1 MAGKLRASL
10 RRLRAVAVKEIR
22 QLARDR
28 VTFGMIVGVPLMQM
42 LLFGFAINFDVRHLA
57 TVVQDEANSSMS
69 REFLA
74 QLQATQVVNVSYVTR
89 SSAELDRLMRE
100 GRASMAVVI
109 PHDFERRLQS
119 DARPVVQILVD
130 GSQPSLSGVA
140 AGIAQMPLL
149 ARHGE
154 GAYAGGKRMT
164 PRRIEIRTWYNPEKR
179 TAVQIVPALIG
190 VILSMT
196 MVLFTSGAIVR
207 ERERGNL
214 ELLIAT
220 PLGRLELMVGKL
232 LPYVAIGLIQTT
244 LILVVGSL
252 LFTVPVVGSLWQLY
266 AAALLFI
273 ALIWVARRLEPAKVA
288 TPTGWPV
295 WLLLLLILVQIA
307 AGAFVAGLDAGM
319 GYNTWPLMDGA
330 LVPAGLDA
338 IDPFWKNLFENTLT
352 VQFIHRMIAYA
363 VVLYVGWLLW
373 RQSKVDGQC
382 SQERRVRFMIDK
394 VVRQWDRRVENL
406 HLGDPAKVVVGNRRC
421 ASAVADNAEH
431 EDERYP
437 DHCLVAHLRSPIARL
452 SEELVPHYFATRT
465 VA

>member
-42 LLFGFAINFDVRHLA
+42 LLFGYAINFDVRNIS
-57 TVVQDEANSSMS
+57 TVVQDQANSSMS

-74 QLQATQVVNVSYVTR
+74 QLRATQLVNVEYVTA
-89 SSAELDRLMRE
+89 SAAELDRLMRE
-100 GRASMAVVI
+100 GRASLGVVI

-119 DARPVVQILVD
+119 QTRPVVQILVD

-140 AGIAQMPLL
+140 GGIAQMPIL

-164 PRRIEIRTWYNPEKR
+164 PRRIEIRTLYNPEKR

-232 LPYVAIGLIQTT
+232 LPYVGIGLIQTT
-244 LILVVGSL
+244 LILVVGSA
-252 LFTVPVVGSLWQLY
+252 LFTVPVVGSLLHLY
-266 AAALLFI
+266 AATLMFI
-273 ALIWVARRLEPAKVA
+273 AASLGLGLFVSTLAQTQFQAFQLAFVTMLPSILLSGFLFPFEGMPKVAQWIAQVLPLTHFNVMIRGIMLRGADLPEVWPQLAKLGVFIVVMLAIAVARFKKRL
-288 TPTGWPV
+288 
-295 WLLLLLILVQIA
+295 
-307 AGAFVAGLDAGM
+307 D
-319 GYNTWPLMDGA
+319 
-330 LVPAGLDA
+330 
-338 IDPFWKNLFENTLT
+338 
-352 VQFIHRMIAYA
+352 
-363 VVLYVGWLLW
+363 
-373 RQSKVDGQC
+373 
-382 SQERRVRFMIDK
+382 
-394 VVRQWDRRVENL
+394 
-406 HLGDPAKVVVGNRRC
+406 
-421 ASAVADNAEH
+421 
-431 EDERYP
+431 
-437 DHCLVAHLRSPIARL
+437 
-452 SEELVPHYFATRT
+452 
-465 VA
+465 